1 MPKTV
6 SLEILDTKPE
16 DQGTYTIRATN
27 PTGTDETTANLTVK
41 PLTNTDVQSFAQPKQ
56 LQVTAPQPTQQD
68 MQQPQ
73 PPKVVKPLENV
84 QAPKGSPVL
93 LRATIAGKPTPTV
106 SSFSCMI
113 YVDKLF
119 VINV

>member
-1 MPKTV
+1 M

-16 DQGTYTIRATN
+16 DQGTYTVRATN
-27 PTGTDETTANLTVK
+27 PTGVDETTARLTVK
-41 PLTNTDVQSFAQPKQ
+41 PLTNADIQDLQQPKP

-106 SSFSCMI
+106 SIFSCLSDI
-113 YVDKLF
+113 DKLF
-119 VINV
+119 AINI